1 MGGLDEAADFLS
13 ICTDSSSRAVTL
25 PGKLPLSV
33 RDQKLIRALDAP
45 ENTGDCRLETGF
57 FPLYIEKKKAADPLR
72 HFDLRTNGAVP
83 SSRFSRCGSLARS
96 GSDPIELLLLLFG
109 QVSTIG
115 GHVLLLLGGNA
126 LSNPRQ
132 PLRLVPGD
140 GAVLDLIHRGMTPG
154 SLAPGPTRCPG
165 WVDAG
170 WVGDGAV
177 EVWAPA
183 SVRPP
188 PTARTS
194 NAKLIFLIMRISSIL
209 GKFPV
214 NPVARN

>member
-83 SSRFSRCGSLARS
+83 ST
-96 GSDPIELLLLLFG
+96 
-109 QVSTIG
+109 QT
-115 GHVLLLLGGNA
+115 
-126 LSNPRQ
+126 
-132 PLRLVPGD
+132 
-140 GAVLDLIHRGMTPG
+140 T
-154 SLAPGPTRCPG
+154 
-165 WVDAG
+165 
-170 WVGDGAV
+170 
-177 EVWAPA
+177 
-183 SVRPP
+183 
-188 PTARTS
+188 
-194 NAKLIFLIMRISSIL
+194 
-209 GKFPV
+209 
-214 NPVARN
+214 